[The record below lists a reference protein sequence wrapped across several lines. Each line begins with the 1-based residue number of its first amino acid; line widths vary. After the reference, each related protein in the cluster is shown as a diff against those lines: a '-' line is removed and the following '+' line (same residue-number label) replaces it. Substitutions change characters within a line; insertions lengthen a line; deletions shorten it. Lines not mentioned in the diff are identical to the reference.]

1 MAATQVQTGFTAT
14 IEGRFYADGVLTD
27 DGTPTIGV
35 TKADGTVLVASGT
48 ATNSGGTGVRRYA
61 LPAQPEVNLLKATWT
76 GATQTVVTWVEII
89 GDILFT
95 LAALRAV
102 KVAGGTPFASTTD
115 FPTQTLLDRRAE
127 VTDDFE
133 QRCGWSFVP
142 RFTREVINGGGRCEL
157 LLEQRNATK
166 LLSVTINGVAQSL
179 AGFTLDRAGI
189 VYATT
194 NFLPTGWFRWG
205 VNNVVVEYVRGWDR
219 PQAAISSAALA
230 RAAMLLLPSQAGSTV
245 SSWTTPDGTTYS
257 YDQAGQTFAG
267 GGVRHYGVPGIDS
280 VLNQYS
286 ATGAFA

>member
-1 MAATQVQTGFTAT
+1 MAAQAEVT
-14 IEGRFYADGVLTD
+14 IL
-27 DGTPTIGV
+27 
-35 TKADGTVLVASGT
+35 S
-48 ATNSGGTGVRRYA
+48 
-61 LPAQPEVNLLKATWT
+61 ATWT
-76 GATQTVVTWVEII
+76 GTIGGQPQTLYSTIEVLGELLFGL
-89 GDILFT
+89 GD
-95 LAALRAV
+95 LRAV
-102 KVAGGTPFASTTD
+102 KVAGTAVFSNSTD
-115 FPTQTLLDRRAE
+115 WPSDLLAARRAE

-142 RFTREVINGGGRCEL
+142 RFTREVINGDGRCEL

-166 LLSVTINGVAQSL
+166 LLSVAINGVAQSL

-205 VNNVVVEYVRGWDR
+205 INNVIVEYVRGWDR
-219 PQAAISSAALA
+219 PPPTITSAGLA
-230 RAAMLLLPSQAGSTV
+230 RTAMLLLPSQAGSTV

-257 YDQAGQTFAG
+257 YDQAGQSFAG